1 MHCSGSFT
9 GPSIEASKQ
18 PSPNRN
24 RKGFTLV
31 ELLVVI
37 AIIGILISMLLP
49 AVQQV
54 REAARRISCTNN
66 LRQIAI
72 AITNHHSSHFQFPA
86 GTIAGHGLGWS
97 GAILP
102 QMGFENMV
110 GQMDL
115 TDTSGAREGTATA
128 RNWTTRTPPPNSRD
142 NPNFP
147 FMEIPFPMFRCPSDA
162 APTGIASHN
171 IYDERPPSSYI
182 GSSSGTV
189 QDIRDQ
195 YFSERSESPTADQ
208 IKANRNGL
216 LVLSQ
221 PAAYFGQWRIKT
233 KVRQSDVDDGLANTI
248 LLGETVFDTS
258 DLNGVDRSIDH
269 WMIGSFDNDFNR
281 DFSEMIGSTANGIN
295 LYHQFS
301 DERLMTLSSNGRRED
316 LFLQMAGGF
325 ASWHAGN
332 VANFAMGDGAVRT
345 IDAKIGQAVIENGE
359 VVLPNITLLQNLGNR
374 DDGALIDEEF

>member
-1 MHCSGSFT
+1 MHYPESFT
-9 GPSIEASKQ
+9 GPSIEAAGPQGS
-18 PSPNRN
+18 NRH
-24 RKGFTLV
+24 RHGFTLV

-54 REAARRISCTNN
+54 REAARRITCTNN
-66 LRQIAI
+66 LRQIGI
-72 AITNHHSSHFQFPA
+72 GITNYHSSNFRYPS

-115 TDTSGAREGTATA
+115 TDTSAAASGQRTA
-128 RNWTTRTPPPNSRD
+128 RNWTTTTPDGEP
-142 NPNFP
+142 NPNFQ
-147 FMEIPFPMFRCPSDA
+147 FMEIPFPMFRCPSDG
-162 APTGIASHN
+162 APAGIASHN

-182 GSSSGTV
+182 GCASGTV
-189 QDIRDQ
+189 QDIRET
-195 YFSERSESPTADQ
+195 YFSNRSNSPTADQ
-208 IKANRNGL
+208 IKQNRNGL

-221 PAAYFGQWRIKT
+221 PAAYFGQFRIKT

-248 LLGETVFDTS
+248 LLGETVFDTGE
-258 DLNGVDRSIDH
+258 LNGVDRSIDH

-281 DFSEMIGSTANGIN
+281 DFSEMVGSTANGIN

-301 DERLMTLSSNGRRED
+301 DEKLMTLSSNQRRED
-316 LFLQMAGGF
+316 LFLRMAGGF

-332 VANFAMGDGAVRT
+332 VANFAMADGAVRT
-345 IDAKIGQAVIENGE
+345 IDAKIGQAIIENGE
-359 VVLPNITLLQNLGNR
+359 VVIPNSTLLQNLGNR
-374 DDGALIDEEF
+374 DDGQLIEDF